1 MTGGPSSISC
11 FMYFY
16 ERKVWAQGDI
26 WSSGIY
32 LPDGFGFPF
41 NSGGLFSVYWLLGLV
56 FAFLSDFDLEE
67 SLPRSSLRLPTSGA
81 C

>member
-1 MTGGPSSISC
+1 MTGGPSSISS

-41 NSGGLFSVYWLLGLV
+41 ILLVCFLFSGYWDWSLLSYPIL
-56 FAFLSDFDLEE
+56 A
-67 SLPRSSLRLPTSGA
+67 
-81 C
+81 